1 MIVLAVAAS
10 AIALAA
16 QSNLP
21 RLALDSYPAAA
32 RADIERAAALAR
44 SHPDDDQAV
53 GGLARTLHAWEQWD
67 AAHEAYTLASRLAPR
82 RPDWP
87 YLDAVVLQRLARPA
101 EAVTRLRAALAIA
114 PGDLPA
120 RLRLAET
127 LLDAGELDASEQAF
141 AALTEPAVEPAVQFG
156 LGRIA
161 AQRGQPSAAIP
172 HLERAIKLFPE
183 FGAAHYALAR
193 AYRAIGRTED
203 AQHEIDMHTRYGA
216 AWPAVPDPILDAV
229 RTSRQD
235 AGALIQRGTRLA
247 DGGNVEGAIAAHEEA
262 LARDPSL
269 AQAHAN
275 LIALYGRIHNWS
287 KGEEHYR
294 ALIALGA
301 NGADP
306 QYDYGV
312 LLGLQ
317 EKWTAAAEAYRQALA
332 FNPHHAQ
339 AHNNLGQ
346 ILERQRDIAAAA
358 DEYRLAVASE
368 PTLRVARFNLGRMLV
383 AQGRLDA
390 AITEL
395 TQLSE
400 PRDAE
405 TPRYLYALAATHIR
419 AGHRADGLTWA
430 GEARELALH
439 YGQID
444 LAAAIER
451 DLAAIR

>member
-306 QYDYGV
+306 HTTMASCSASRRSGP
-312 LLGLQ
+312 
-317 EKWTAAAEAYRQALA
+317 R
-332 FNPHHAQ
+332 
-339 AHNNLGQ
+339 
-346 ILERQRDIAAAA
+346 RQRPTVRRWRSIHI
-358 DEYRLAVASE
+358 
-368 PTLRVARFNLGRMLV
+368 TLRRTTTSVRSSNGSATSP
-383 AQGRLDA
+383 RLRTSTASPSPANRHCALRASTSA
-390 AITEL
+390 ACWW
-395 TQLSE
+395 
-400 PRDAE
+400 R
-405 TPRYLYALAATHIR
+405 R
-419 AGHRADGLTWA
+419 AGSTRQLPSSPN
-430 GEARELALH
+430 
-439 YGQID
+439 
-444 LAAAIER
+444 
-451 DLAAIR
+451 